1 MILRYSGD
9 LVSHCWETILAKR
22 QTTSHKNQANKDA
35 RKTQRIGAQV
45 RVPKV
50 AELVA
55 SQIRRQIVK
64 REISEGDA
72 LLPESDLM
80 AEFGVSRPTLREA
93 FRILESEG
101 LITVTRGSRGGA
113 RVHAPEVSSV
123 ARYAGLYLQYKGT
136 ALEDVEAARAIVEPP
151 AARMLAR
158 RNNPAD
164 CVRLR
169 SLIEE
174 ERVVEDDPEQFAEL
188 STRFHELVMEL
199 AGGDTLTLVV
209 GMLHDIIEKHA
220 ETSLYEHLDLKNT
233 RRAIRSQEKLV
244 RLIEAGD
251 EGGAEEHWRR
261 HVTNAGQAM
270 LRRAGRKAVVDL
282 FD

>member
-1 MILRYSGD
+1 
-9 LVSHCWETILAKR
+9 LAKR

-35 RKTQRIGAQV
+35 RRTQRIGAQV

-64 REISEGDA
+64 REILEGDA

-113 RVHAPEVSSV
+113 RVHAPAVSSV

-136 ALEDVEAARAIVEPP
+136 PLEDVVAARALVEPP
-151 AARMLAR
+151 AARTLAR
-158 RNNPAD
+158 RNQPTD
-164 CVRLR
+164 CERLR

-174 ERVVEDDPEQFAEL
+174 ERVVEDDPKRISEL
-188 STRFHELVMEL
+188 LTRFHELIMEL
-199 AGGDTLTLVV
+199 AGSDTLSLVV
-209 GMLHDIIEKHA
+209 GMLHDIVEKHA
-220 ETSLYEHLDLKNT
+220 ETTLGERLDLKKT

-244 RLIEAGD
+244 RLIEEGD
-251 EGGAEEHWRR
+251 EDGAEAHWRR
-261 HVTNAGQAM
+261 HVTNEGQSM
-270 LRRAGRKAVVDL
+270 PQQAGRKAVVDL

>member
-1 MILRYSGD
+1 M
-9 LVSHCWETILAKR
+9 AKR
-22 QTTSHKNQANKDA
+22 TTHS
-35 RKTQRIGAQV
+35 KTEESGQQNVQRVGDKV

-55 SQIRRQIVK
+55 DQIRRRIV
-64 REISEGDA
+64 RGHLEEGEA
-72 LLPESDLM
+72 LLPESELM

-93 FRILESEG
+93 FRILESES

-113 RVHAPEVSSV
+113 RVHAPNTSAV
-123 ARYAGLYLQYKGT
+123 ARYAGLFLQYRGT
-136 ALEDVEAARAIVEPP
+136 TLEDVQAARAIVEPP
-151 AARMLAR
+151 AARVLAR
-158 RNNPAD
+158 RNQATD
-164 CVRLR
+164 CDRLR

-174 ERVVEDDPEQFAEL
+174 ERLVEDDPERFAEL

-199 AGGDTLTLVV
+199 AGNDTLSLVV
-209 GMLHDIIEKHA
+209 GMLHDIIERHA
-220 ETSLYEHLDLKNT
+220 ETVLHEFLDPKNT
-233 RRAIRSQEKLV
+233 RKAIRSQEKLV
-244 RLIEAGD
+244 RLIEEGD
-251 EGGAEEHWRR
+251 KDGAEAHWSR